1 MLKNAYRSIAA
12 VALAALLAGAATILP
27 GVSDQVVASAPLHSG
42 KGDRLDLRPLGTRCS
57 EQAWPYFA
65 ANCVRDPRMARG
77 QAKSAR
83 IVAPDRLQLSA
94 ANQPIR

>member
-12 VALAALLAGAATILP
+12 VALAALLASAATILP
-27 GVSDQVVASAPLHSG
+27 GVSDRVVASAPLHSG

-83 IVAPDRLQLSA
+83 IVAPDRVQFSA
-94 ANQPIR
+94 SNQPIR